1 MKSHDLPKGK
11 YSFLVTLLYSLKMK
25 NPRNGVDFMAFVNL
39 HKVQ

>member
-11 YSFLVTLLYSLKMK
+11 CSFLVPLLYSLKMK